1 MQTRR
6 DHWSAAAITA
16 GLAYLVWRAAATLGG
31 VPVWLSAPAL
41 FVEVLGW
48 MGLTVVLAAV
58 RRRPAG
64 PTALPPRRGDLA
76 DVIIR
81 VDGQPVSH
89 LLATLAGVRHVDGV
103 TSTTIALFAPRP
115 ELERLAVD
123 HGIPIV
129 HVSSRDDAAGFRA
142 AMSTG
147 TAMFVALL
155 DAGDVPT
162 PDFLGVLA
170 RHADDGYVAAV
181 VGRLDCRSSDSAEH
195 DLHGRHERRF
205 EREMLLPSAGSAA
218 TIQGSGTL
226 LRRWAIGHVG
236 VPSGSRRAAELR
248 LSGRL
253 RRAGLRVVA
262 PTAPVVV
269 WARPMNSAVSLTA
282 AHRRETAGVMAWM
295 VSADGPLR
303 LRGISWRDRFALC
316 STGVRPL
323 SGLRRAAF
331 VAVLVVSLLAGRL
344 PLSAPVLALATVW
357 VPYMVLRLLA
367 WYRISDGRMVFG
379 EASRWSFATMAS
391 SVSGLFGA
399 GRGLIGVDAS
409 APRLGGRAA
418 LRGHRALIACLLLLG
433 AVLPLVAVS
442 DQFTG
447 WLPVMP
453 LSERVLQLAVA
464 GWAMAQIIVV
474 LRSSVASRQRR
485 RSARVPIAEVGRIG
499 DLAATFVDLTPFG
512 AGAMVHGDGASDTV
526 HTGDRVTFQ
535 FEVATPSGRHA
546 RATGSAVVR
555 STRRTSDGLFCGLE
569 FEATDFMSSDAI
581 YEFCEVV
588 YAVQHARQAV
598 SADAP
603 APAGAPRLVAAGL

>member
-1 MQTRR
+1 
-6 DHWSAAAITA
+6 
-16 GLAYLVWRAAATLGG
+16 
-31 VPVWLSAPAL
+31 
-41 FVEVLGW
+41 
-48 MGLTVVLAAV
+48 
-58 RRRPAG
+58 
-64 PTALPPRRGDLA
+64 
-76 DVIIR
+76 
-81 VDGQPVSH
+81 
-89 LLATLAGVRHVDGV
+89 
-103 TSTTIALFAPRP
+103 
-115 ELERLAVD
+115 
-123 HGIPIV
+123 
-129 HVSSRDDAAGFRA
+129 
-142 AMSTG
+142 
-147 TAMFVALL
+147 
-155 DAGDVPT
+155 
-162 PDFLGVLA
+162 
-170 RHADDGYVAAV
+170 
-181 VGRLDCRSSDSAEH
+181 
-195 DLHGRHERRF
+195 
-205 EREMLLPSAGSAA
+205 
-218 TIQGSGTL
+218 
-226 LRRWAIGHVG
+226 
-236 VPSGSRRAAELR
+236 
-248 LSGRL
+248 
-253 RRAGLRVVA
+253 
-262 PTAPVVV
+262 
-269 WARPMNSAVSLTA
+269 
-282 AHRRETAGVMAWM
+282 
-295 VSADGPLR
+295 
-303 LRGISWRDRFALC
+303 
-316 STGVRPL
+316 
-323 SGLRRAAF
+323 
-331 VAVLVVSLLAGRL
+331 
-344 PLSAPVLALATVW
+344 
-357 VPYMVLRLLA
+357 
-367 WYRISDGRMVFG
+367 
-379 EASRWSFATMAS
+379 
-391 SVSGLFGA
+391 
-399 GRGLIGVDAS
+399 LIGVDAS